1 MPKPK
6 SIAAESFKARIAQD
20 AMVPS
25 PTHQPAMTP
34 GDVIELRQL
43 FWSNVVRDMLMG
55 LSALQEKQPEL
66 FDGRSAILTHQG
78 ERIAIAQ
85 LQPVFAVSVPKDGSQ
100 HDASIA
106 VQCTVFRVQTPGGEV
121 FTLPIQEIR
130 GLHMLTPELVN
141 KLQQLEADEE
151 DDSHPGKSEHPFG
164 FAAFAALPKKEPA
177 PPPEHPTE

>member
-1 MPKPK
+1 
-6 SIAAESFKARIAQD
+6 
-20 AMVPS
+20 
-25 PTHQPAMTP
+25 
-34 GDVIELRQL
+34 
-43 FWSNVVRDMLMG
+43 MLMG
-55 LSALQEKQPEL
+55 LSSLQEKQPEL

-78 ERIAIAQ
+78 ERIPIAH

-130 GLHMLTPELVN
+130 GLHMLTPELVT
-141 KLQQLEADEE
+141 KLQHLEE
-151 DDSHPGKSEHPFG
+151 DEDEDAPEGRPAHPFG
-164 FAAFAALPKKEPA
+164 FAAFASLPKTPPS

>member
-1 MPKPK
+1 M
-6 SIAAESFKARIAQD
+6 S
-20 AMVPS
+20 
-25 PTHQPAMTP
+25 P

-85 LQPVFAVSVPKDGSQ
+85 LQPVFAVSVTKDGPQ

-130 GLHMLTPELVN
+130 GMHMLTPELVT
-141 KLQQLEADEE
+141 KLQHLEEDEE
-151 DDSHPGKSEHPFG
+151 DDAGDGRPAHPFG
-164 FAAFAALPKKEPA
+164 FAAFASLPKAPPA
-177 PPPEHPTE
+177 PPPDHPTE